1 MSALLGARGGSVRA
15 RHLGVVWTA
24 GLLRSFPIVW
34 ECPVRILLP
43 LPLGRWGR
51 PPEGG
56 GVPLRLGVGLGLLLL
71 LLRAL
76 CGRWLLLLRRLW
88 RLPLGNLSLLLLLL
102 FIPLSGTR
110 WGWGFSLPG

>member
-24 GLLRSFPIVW
+24 GLLGSFPIVW
-34 ECPVRILLP
+34 EFPVRILLP

-51 PPEGG
+51 PSEGG
-56 GVPLRLGVGLGLLLL
+56 GVPLRLGVGLGWLLL

-76 CGRWLLLLRRLW
+76 CGRWLLLLRRRW
-88 RLPLGNLSLLLLLL
+88 RLLPGNLSLLLLLL
-102 FIPLSGTR
+102 CIPLSGPR

>member
-1 MSALLGARGGSVRA
+1 M
-15 RHLGVVWTA
+15 VWTA
-24 GLLRSFPIVW
+24 GLLGSFPIIW
-34 ECPVRILLP
+34 EFPVRILLP

-51 PPEGG
+51 PSEGG
-56 GVPLRLGVGLGLLLL
+56 GVPLRLGVGLGWLLF

-76 CGRWLLLLRRLW
+76 CGRWLLLLRRRW
-88 RLPLGNLSLLLLLL
+88 RLLPGNLSLLLLLL